1 MNNKKKKKFERILG
15 VIALV
20 TIIAAWIGGAL
31 RQEADLLPFLKEA
44 LPGPEVLKPVSAG
57 IYAGYAAKE
66 SKDQD
71 KPVIGYAAIGKATG
85 YGGPMRVAVGVDLSG
100 KISGITIVDHK
111 ETIPFFR
118 KVLAK
123 EFPGSLIGKSYSHSF
138 LPGEDVD
145 SVSGATLS
153 LNALLNSTRQALRQ
167 VAGKTLNLPVEPEKA
182 KPLCFGL
189 PELILLLLFAAGFAG
204 YSKKIK
210 QKPRIQKTMH
220 WVSRIMGMLLL
231 GFVYTIPL
239 SIININSL
247 LLGYW
252 PDWHTH
258 LYWYILIVG
267 VSLPL
272 ILIEKSPY
280 CDTFCP
286 FGSTQEVLKV
296 IGGAKPRI
304 PLKYHSYMRWIQRS
318 LAWAAVVLAL
328 LFRNPAHVNVEV
340 FGTFFNL
347 TGTYFQ
353 FGLLAVVLIA
363 ALFITRP
370 WCNYLCPLRAVSDY
384 IRSMKQWIR
393 GSDSHR
399 ADGQKV
405 RREGRRGAGG

>member
-1 MNNKKKKKFERILG
+1 MNNRKKKKLERILG
-15 VIALV
+15 VAALL
-20 TIIAAWIGGAL
+20 TIIAAWIAGAL
-31 RQEADLLPFLKEA
+31 RQEADREPFLKKA
-44 LPGPEVLKPVSAG
+44 LPGAEIFKPVSAG
-57 IYAGYAAKE
+57 IYAGYAANDFKE
-66 SKDQD
+66 SVR
-71 KPVIGYAAIGKATG
+71 PVIGYTAIGTANG
-85 YGGPMRVAVGVDLSG
+85 YGGPMRVAVGVDLTG
-100 KISGITIVDHK
+100 NISGITIIDHK
-111 ETIPFFR
+111 ETIPFFQ

-123 EFPGSLIGKSYSHSF
+123 EFPGSLRGKSYSHSF
-138 LPGEDVD
+138 LPGDDVD

-167 VAGKTLNLPVEPEKA
+167 VAGKTLNLPAAPGKA
-182 KPLCFGL
+182 KPLRFGL
-189 PELILLLLFAAGFAG
+189 PELILLLLSAAGFAS

-210 QKPRIQKTMH
+210 QKPKIQKNMRR
-220 WVSRIMGMLLL
+220 VSLIIGLLLL

-258 LYWYILIVG
+258 LYWYLLLAG
-267 VSLPL
+267 GLLPL

-296 IGGAKPRI
+296 IGGAKPRM
-304 PLKYHSYMRWIQRS
+304 PFKYHSYMQWIQRS
-318 LAWAAVVLAL
+318 LAWAAIVLAL
-328 LFRNPAHVNVEV
+328 FFRSPAHVNVEV

-353 FGLLAVVLIA
+353 FALLAVVLVA

-370 WCNYLCPLRAVSDY
+370 WCNYLCPLRAVADY
-384 IRSMKQWIR
+384 LRSMRKWMIAFR
-393 GSDSHR
+393 CF
-399 ADGQKV
+399 
-405 RREGRRGAGG
+405 

>member
-1 MNNKKKKKFERILG
+1 MNNKKKKKIERILG
-15 VIALV
+15 IIALV

-31 RQEADLLPFLKEA
+31 RQEADVEPFLKKA
-44 LPGPEVLKPVSAG
+44 LPGAEVLEPVSSG
-57 IYAGYAAKE
+57 IYAGYAPKASE
-66 SKDQD
+66 EPGQ
-71 KPVIGYAAIGKATG
+71 PVTGYAAIGKANG

-100 KISGITIVDHK
+100 NVSGIAIVDHK

-123 EFPGSLIGKSYSHSF
+123 KFPGSLLGKSYSHAF

-167 VAGKTLNLPVEPEKA
+167 VAGKRLNLPVEPGKTI
-182 KPLCFGL
+182 PIRFGL

-210 QKPRIQKTMH
+210 QKPKIQKTMRR
-220 WVSRIMGMLLL
+220 VSRIMGLLLL

-258 LYWYILIVG
+258 LYWYLLMLG
-267 VSLPL
+267 VLLPL

-304 PLKYHSYMRWIQRS
+304 PLKYHSYMRWVQRS
-318 LAWAAVVLAL
+318 LAWAAVVPAL
-328 LFRNPAHVNVEV
+328 LFRSPAHVNVEV
-340 FGTFFNL
+340 FGTFFKL

-353 FGLLAVVLIA
+353 FALLAVVLIA

-370 WCNYLCPLRAVSDY
+370 WCHYLCPLRAVSDY
-384 IRSMKQWIR
+384 IRTMKQILKIR
-393 GSDSHR
+393 NSKHEIR
-399 ADGQKV
+399 NKF
-405 RREGRRGAGG
+405 E